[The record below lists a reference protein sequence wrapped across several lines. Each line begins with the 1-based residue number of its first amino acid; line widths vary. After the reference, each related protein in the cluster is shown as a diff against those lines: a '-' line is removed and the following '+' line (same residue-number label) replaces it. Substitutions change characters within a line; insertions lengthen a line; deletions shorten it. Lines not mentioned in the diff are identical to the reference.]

1 MNKQWF
7 FVFIAGL
14 IEILW
19 ASLLKQSDSIFS
31 YLGIVVLLII
41 SFVMLLSASKDI
53 PVATVYAAFTGIGTA
68 GTVIVGI
75 LIYNESFDLAKLFFL
90 CLLLTGILGLKL
102 TTPKQATPK
111 QEKNPSSCVQKEDL

>member
-7 FVFIAGL
+7 YVFLAGI

-19 ASLLKQSDSIFS
+19 ASLLKQANSIFS
-31 YLGIVVLLII
+31 YVGIIILLII
-41 SFVMLLSASKDI
+41 SFTMLLSASKDI

-75 LIYNESFDLAKLFFL
+75 FVYKESFRISKLIFL
-90 CLLLTGILGLKL
+90 GFLLIGILGLKL
-102 TTPKQATPK
+102 STKK
-111 QEKNPSSCVQKEDL
+111 VEEEPSSSNQEVL